1 MKKIIYIFSILTL
14 FLLPVG
20 CDLVD
25 ASDVHNPQITEE
37 KLFEDASGG
46 ATPLLTGL
54 KYQLANSL
62 MYVAT
67 YNECISDNYDNTG
80 TYLSSLL
87 DKPRELTG
95 SDNDLDS
102 WLNGSYSNLEAL
114 RNLADFGL
122 DVILPSDVNATPDDE
137 ARVHFYKG
145 VCLLLLCENY
155 PAFPVTEGGP
165 LVNSDTSLEEAIAEL
180 NQSYTMLNTGDNA
193 IACKAALARAYRLQG
208 NKTSAV
214 AAANDV
220 LALSNDFLITC
231 EYDDAYLQNY
241 VNTFTVVRN
250 VSYDMQPLP
259 RLDFLDPKFIET
271 TSAIPLLKA
280 EEAYLILAEAA
291 ISDNNESAAKTNMIN
306 VLNLASTRATV
317 LFTDDDPREGRGADP
332 ANSVKADAVADAR
345 TGLILDRTAT
355 LNIPAVSGTS
365 LTEDYING
373 LSGKDNLYYALYL
386 LRQEIFFSEGRRMT
400 DLGIRLP
407 VMNRQV
413 EASAAVNTGDYGTTV
428 IVPSYIPSGD
438 EMDQFSISG
447 NVITILHDMNR
458 ILVQNISEASPFE

>member
-1 MKKIIYIFSILTL
+1 MRKVIYIFSILML

-54 KYQLANSL
+54 KFQLANSL

-67 YNECISDNYDNTG
+67 YNECVSDNYDNTG
-80 TYLSSLL
+80 TFLSNLL
-87 DKPRELTG
+87 DKPYELTG
-95 SDNDLDS
+95 SVDDLDN
-102 WLNGSYSNLEAL
+102 WTNGAYSNLETL

-122 DVILPSDVNATPDDE
+122 NVILPSDVDATPEDE

-165 LVNSDTSLEEAIAEL
+165 LVNSDTALEEAIAEL
-180 NQSYTMLNTGDNA
+180 NESYTMLNTGDNA
-193 IACKAALARAYRLQG
+193 IASKAALARAYRLQG

-214 AAANDV
+214 AAANDA
-220 LALSNDFLITC
+220 LALSSDFLITC
-231 EYDDAYLQNY
+231 EYDDAYLPNY

-250 VSYDMQPLP
+250 VTYDMQPLP
-259 RLDFLDPKFIET
+259 RLDFLDPKYTQT
-271 TSAIPLLKA
+271 TSPISLLKA

-291 ISDNNESAAKTNMIN
+291 ISDDNESAAKTNMIN
-306 VLNLASTRATV
+306 VINLAATRETV
-317 LFTDDDPREGRGADP
+317 SFIDEDPREERGADP
-332 ANSVKADAVADAR
+332 ANSVKADASAEAR
-345 TGLILDRTAT
+345 TGLILDRTEAI
-355 LNIPAVSGTS
+355 NIPTVSGTS
-365 LTEDYING
+365 LTEEYINN
-373 LSGKDNLYYALYL
+373 LSGKSNLYYALYL
-386 LRQEIFFSEGRRMT
+386 LRQEIFFSEGRRMS

-413 EASAAVNTGDYGTTV
+413 EASAAVNVGDYGTTV
-428 IVPSYIPSGD
+428 IVPSYIPQSD
-438 EMDQFSISG
+438 EMDRFSIDG

-458 ILVQNISEASPFE
+458 ILVENISEVSPFE